1 VTDEQAQAIRSEVS
15 ALLARLFGKPLAIV
29 IVTQDEAGLVE
40 VVTNAK
46 NVNLVP
52 SLLETAA
59 EISRASPDGT
69 TRRH

>member
-1 VTDEQAQAIRSEVS
+1 
-15 ALLARLFGKPLAIV
+15 V

-40 VVTNAK
+40 VITNAK

-59 EISRASPDGT
+59 EISRDDPDGT